1 MKGSAVL
8 LLAAMMCMS
17 LAGCGEKHMTSARAV
32 KNNDID
38 MAEIASAKN
47 IEDLLPYID
56 TYNIGAGYSEC
67 EKGEELLPYSVLL
80 GENEYFVK
88 ELDGEKY
95 LIFNFGYFS
104 YSERVINIDHVRET
118 ESSTGDELALEV
130 GYVLMAD
137 VDNGCFP
144 GKMKMPCI
152 VRAERDFEKLIVND
166 EEYFPY
172 SGGVVSVGGYSGAL
186 DGKMELILPVKY
198 QYIGVPEK
206 LEDGESAET
215 SLLTGVYDGG
225 CDILD
230 RDYNIVLETKYND
243 ILYSADERYV
253 VNCTIEKA
261 EDCKNE
267 IYILDKNGDI
277 LKGPVEGKIPLTG
290 SKVFGNEEKQE
301 VFVRSS
307 DKADKF
313 DEGIIDSELNIVI
326 EPKYES
332 LIRFSY
338 ADKGKFYVVKGHDG
352 KCAVFDINGE
362 QLTEFIYDSVA
373 EAQTDHRRAEHKT
386 ADF

>member
-1 MKGSAVL
+1 M
-8 LLAAMMCMS
+8 LAAAMCMS
-17 LAGCGEKHMTSARAV
+17 IAGCGEKHTASARAV

-47 IEDLLPYID
+47 IEDLLPYVNAYGIRE
-56 TYNIGAGYSEC
+56 GYCEC
-67 EKGEELLPYSVLL
+67 DKEELLPYSKFL
-80 GENEYFVK
+80 GDNEYFVK

-172 SGGVVSVGGYSGAL
+172 SGGVISVGGYSGAL

-198 QYIGVPEK
+198 QYIGEPEK
-206 LEDGESAET
+206 LEDGESAEN

-230 RDYNIVLETKYND
+230 RDYNIVLETKDND
-243 ILYSADERYV
+243 ILYTNDRRYV
-253 VNCTIEKA
+253 VNCTVEKDG
-261 EDCKNE
+261 ECKNE
-267 IYILDKNGDI
+267 IYILDKKGNILNGP
-277 LKGPVEGKIPLTG
+277 LEGKIP
-290 SKVFGNEEKQE
+290 SKRSIVFDNKEKQE
-301 VFVRSS
+301 VFERSLAE
-307 DKADKF
+307 ADEF
-313 DEGIIDSELNIVI
+313 DEGIIDSELNIII
-326 EPKYES
+326 EPKYKGI
-332 LIRFSY
+332 LRFDNI
-338 ADKGKFYVVKGHDG
+338 DKDTFYVVKGHDG

-373 EAQTDHRRAEHKT
+373 EAQTDHRRAGHKT

>member
-8 LLAAMMCMS
+8 LLAAAMCMS
-17 LAGCGEKHMTSARAV
+17 IAGCGEKQTTAGNASG
-32 KNNDID
+32 KSNNID
-38 MAEIASAKN
+38 MAELALVN
-47 IEDLLPYID
+47 NVEDLLPYVNAYGIRE
-56 TYNIGAGYSEC
+56 GYCEC
-67 EKGEELLPYSVLL
+67 DKEELLPYSKFL
-80 GENEYFVK
+80 GDNEYFVK

-95 LIFNFGYFS
+95 LIFNYGFFS
-104 YSERVINIDHVRET
+104 YNERIINIDHVREA
-118 ESSTGDELALEV
+118 ENSAGNELALEV
-130 GYVLMAD
+130 GYVIMAD

-144 GKMKMPCI
+144 GKERIPCI
-152 VRAERDFEKLIVND
+152 VKVERDFEKLTVND
-166 EEYFPY
+166 EKYVPY
-172 SGGVVSVGGYSGAL
+172 SGGVITVGGYSGAL
-186 DGKMELILPVKY
+186 NGKMELILPVKY

-206 LEDGESAET
+206 LKDGESAET

-230 RDYNIVLETKYND
+230 RDYNIVLETKDND
-243 ILYSADERYV
+243 ILYTNDRRYV
-253 VNCTIEKA
+253 VNCTVEKDG
-261 EDCKNE
+261 ECKNE
-267 IYILDKNGDI
+267 IYILDKNGNI

-338 ADKGKFYVVKGHDG
+338 ADNGKFYVVKGHDG